1 MVTVSF
7 HQIYRKN
14 RFKSIA
20 LPPLV
25 TIFFF
30 FWFFFFCF
38 YHTWLNIRLVN
49 LSGDVEKN
57 PGLKSY
63 SEQYLAICDWN
74 LNSIATHNF
83 IKVALLKS
91 KTYLDSSASTDDDN
105 LQIPG
110 YRADHPST

>member
-30 FWFFFFCF
+30 WFFFFCF
-38 YHTWLNIRLVN
+38 YHSWLNIRLIN